1 MRGQSATEVHERVP
15 RDGETTTLAATEAM
29 ELLHY
34 GLPDLSGMEAAVHTS
49 GVAMQAAE

>member
-1 MRGQSATEVHERVP
+1 MVSKFWCVW
-15 RDGETTTLAATEAM
+15 AASEAM

-34 GLPDLSGMEAAVHTS
+34 GLPDLSDMGAAIHTS

>member
-1 MRGQSATEVHERVP
+1 MSFFITGASGT
-15 RDGETTTLAATEAM
+15 GETT

-34 GLPDLSGMEAAVHTS
+34 GLPDLSDIVAAGHTS

>member
-1 MRGQSATEVHERVP
+1 
-15 RDGETTTLAATEAM
+15 M

-34 GLPDLSGMEAAVHTS
+34 GLPDLSDMEAAVHTS